1 MRTDASYSKQSN
13 EPFIKSKPPIF
24 NLFPLQP
31 KSETLS
37 DNDSSLKNYLG
48 YYRKQ
53 FEESEN
59 FEKGKVWK
67 DSN

>member
-1 MRTDASYSKQSN
+1 MSHSLKAS
-13 EPFIKSKPPIF
+13 PPRL

-31 KSETLS
+31 KRKTLS
-37 DNDSSLKNYLG
+37 DNDSSLKNYSS

-59 FEKGKVWK
+59 FEKGKGMK